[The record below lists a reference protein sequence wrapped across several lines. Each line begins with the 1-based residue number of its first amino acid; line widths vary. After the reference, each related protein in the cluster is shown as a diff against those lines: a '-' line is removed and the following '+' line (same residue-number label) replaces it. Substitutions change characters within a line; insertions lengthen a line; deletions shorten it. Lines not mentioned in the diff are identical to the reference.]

1 MTDTT
6 HGADP
11 IKAFEDAI
19 REAGMNPPKE
29 IVPDGEIHRFA
40 PNGNP
45 KDDAGWYVLHAD
57 GEIPAGAF
65 GDWRQ
70 DTHHKWSAKGRHEM
84 THAEREAYRERV
96 AEQRRQR
103 EEERRQRQARAR
115 ERAQE
120 IWDRATPAGSDH
132 PYLQKK
138 GVPALKGLRQDGDRL
153 VVKVHDGKTLH
164 GLQFIDPHGEKK
176 FLQDT
181 AKDGCY
187 CGFGKPVDVIILA
200 EGYATAASIRQA
212 TEQPVA
218 VAFDSGN
225 LPKVAKA
232 LQKKLPN
239 ALILVAGDNDE
250 HGKGQAK
257 SQEAADA
264 VGGQAIVPPGDG
276 DDWND
281 VHQRDG
287 LEAVREPFDAAIYGR
302 APIPAED
309 AAPGP
314 APEDYGAPIDDDP
327 GGGPL
332 DTFQGAPFRVL
343 GYNRDT
349 FYYYPYGAGQI
360 IELPARSHKKEN
372 LIRLAPLQWWE
383 REFPAKNGCD
393 WSAATNAMFRAADA
407 KGIFN
412 PSSCRRGRGIWFDQ
426 GRAVFNLGD
435 RLIVDGQEV
444 DFRDVGTR
452 FVYEAGEPLTA
463 ELHNPLKASEAVQLL
478 EICQDIKWVRG
489 ISAHLLAGWIMIAP
503 LSGALNWRPHIW
515 ITGPAHSGKAQPHSA
530 SVLTPRGWRKMG
542 ELCAGDYVTTP
553 DNSYARIL
561 RVFPQ
566 GDQPTYRLTFGDG
579 REVRATADHLWK
591 VRIENSWRLR
601 TTEQLRHILASTTK
615 AAHALA
621 IPMTEPVEI
630 KKNRKL
636 DLPVDAYVLGALL
649 GDGYLGE
656 KSGNKPDSVRLSAT
670 DPDIV
675 EEVRSR
681 LPDGAVQ
688 KTCRLHD
695 YRFQHLSNYGKS
707 ARATIKD
714 LRLLSCRA
722 YDKFIPQEYLEAP
735 VDARW
740 ELLQGLMDTDGS
752 VEGGSLYFSTVSPQ
766 LATDVQMLVRSL
778 GGSASVR
785 TKATFYHHNGE
796 RREGQT
802 AYVIGIRHPERGR
815 LFRARAKVNFAS
827 KPYRY
832 KDQLYLHIKSIEPD
846 AMEECSCILIDH
858 PDRLY
863 VTDGFTVTHNSTVIN
878 DIVRRVLGALAFNF
892 EGQSSESALRQRM
905 EYDALPVVFDESEQN
920 DEHSRK
926 LIQSVINLARI
937 SSSGGFVY
945 KGTQNQSGAKA
956 YLARSCMCL
965 SSVNLTLQHYQDET
979 RFTPLS
985 TAKIESRDEEQK
997 ALNEAH
1003 YQELSRKIV
1012 EVLTPEFSN
1021 RLFMRAIRLLPTIL
1035 KNADVFGQAAA
1046 SFLGNRRVGDQLGP
1060 MLAGA
1065 YALAKGR
1072 EVTFD
1077 EAYQWVSEKDWS
1089 EHTPADAE
1097 RNEEK
1102 LLNTIMQ
1109 YPVRV
1114 QAGNGGVHDRTL
1126 GELVDAARDKDQ
1138 GVPRDVAE
1146 QQLKRFGIRYQ
1157 RQHLAES
1164 TIEGIYLS
1172 TSHTMLKRVLKDTP
1186 WGTNWREPLLQLEGA
1201 EKAATV
1207 IRFGPGAVTR
1217 AVWIPVTAF
1226 DTS

>member
-11 IKAFEDAI
+11 INAFEQAI

-70 DTHHKWSAKGRHEM
+70 DTHHKWSAKGRQEM
-84 THAEREAYRERV
+84 TQAEREAYRERV

-120 IWDRATPAGSDH
+120 IWDRAKPAASDH

-153 VVKVHDGKTLH
+153 VVKMHDGKTLH
-164 GLQFIDPHGEKK
+164 GLQFINPEGEKK

-187 CGFGKPVDVIILA
+187 CGFGKPVDVIVLA
-200 EGYATAASIRQA
+200 EGYATAASIREA

-225 LPKVAKA
+225 LPKVAQA
-232 LQKKLPN
+232 LHKKLPN
-239 ALILVAGDNDE
+239 ALILIAGDNDS

-257 SQEAADA
+257 SEEAAKA
-264 VGGQAIVPPGDG
+264 VGGQAIVPAGEG

-281 VHQRDG
+281 VHLRNG
-287 LEAVREPFDAAIYGR
+287 LEAVRTPFDQAIYGR
-302 APIPAED
+302 GPDQGDDRGDVPPPAD
-309 AAPGP
+309 P
-314 APEDYGAPIDDDP
+314 ADYGAPVDDGP
-327 GGGPL
+327 AGGPL
-332 DTFQGAPFRVL
+332 DTFHGAPFRVL

-383 REFPAKNGCD
+383 REFPTKSGCD
-393 WSAATNAMFRAADA
+393 WSASTNALFRAADA

-412 PSSCRRGRGIWFDQ
+412 PSSCRRGRGIWFDK
-426 GRAVFNLGD
+426 GHAVFNLGD
-435 RLIVDGQEV
+435 RLIVDGEEL
-444 DFRDVGTR
+444 DFRDLSTR
-452 FVYEAGEPLTA
+452 YVYEAGEPLTA
-463 ELHNPLKASEAVQLL
+463 ELHKPLKASEAVQLL

-503 LSGALNWRPHIW
+503 LSGALHWRPHIW
-515 ITGPAHSGKAQPHSA
+515 ITGPAHSGK
-530 SVLTPRGWRKMG
+530 
-542 ELCAGDYVTTP
+542 
-553 DNSYARIL
+553 
-561 RVFPQ
+561 
-566 GDQPTYRLTFGDG
+566 
-579 REVRATADHLWK
+579 
-591 VRIENSWRLR
+591 
-601 TTEQLRHILASTTK
+601 
-615 AAHALA
+615 
-621 IPMTEPVEI
+621 
-630 KKNRKL
+630 
-636 DLPVDAYVLGALL
+636 
-649 GDGYLGE
+649 
-656 KSGNKPDSVRLSAT
+656 
-670 DPDIV
+670 
-675 EEVRSR
+675 
-681 LPDGAVQ
+681 
-688 KTCRLHD
+688 
-695 YRFQHLSNYGKS
+695 
-707 ARATIKD
+707 
-714 LRLLSCRA
+714 
-722 YDKFIPQEYLEAP
+722 
-735 VDARW
+735 
-740 ELLQGLMDTDGS
+740 
-752 VEGGSLYFSTVSPQ
+752 
-766 LATDVQMLVRSL
+766 
-778 GGSASVR
+778 
-785 TKATFYHHNGE
+785 
-796 RREGQT
+796 
-802 AYVIGIRHPERGR
+802 
-815 LFRARAKVNFAS
+815 
-827 KPYRY
+827 
-832 KDQLYLHIKSIEPD
+832 
-846 AMEECSCILIDH
+846 
-858 PDRLY
+858 
-863 VTDGFTVTHNSTVIN
+863 STVIN

-985 TAKIESRDEEQK
+985 TAKIDTRDPEQK
-997 ALNEAH
+997 ELNEAH

-1012 EVLTPEFSN
+1012 ETLTPEFSN

-1046 SFLGNRRVGDQLGP
+1046 SYLGNRRVGDQLGP

-1109 YPVRV
+1109 YPTRV
-1114 QAGNGGVHDRTL
+1114 QSGNGGVHDRTL
-1126 GELVDAARDKDQ
+1126 GELVDAARDKDE

-1146 QQLKRFGIRYQ
+1146 KSLKRFGIRYQ

-1164 TIEGIYLS
+1164 TVEGIYLS

-1186 WGTNWREPLLQLEGA
+1186 WGTNWREPLLQVEGA
-1201 EKAATV
+1201 EKSSSA